1 MPGLVRM
8 ILNIVIPMAGRGSR
22 FQEAGY
28 TLPKPLIEVHGK
40 AMIELVVHN
49 LRPKRP
55 HRFIFLCLK
64 EHLEG
69 YRIDQKLKK
78 LAPGCRIVTVA
89 SITQGAA
96 CTVLLAKDLIGSDQ
110 PLMLANSDQ
119 WVDFSIEDYLQ
130 TFDASSWDGAI
141 LTMTATNPKW
151 SFVRLNERG
160 EITEVVEKQAVSDE
174 ATVGVYN
181 YRRGKDFVRGAEG
194 MIRKNLR
201 VNNEFYVAPAFNEL
215 LREGKRIGYVNIGS
229 DTEGMYGLGTP
240 QDLERFLGLPIAR
253 KAVSF

>member
-1 MPGLVRM
+1 MT
-8 ILNIVIPMAGRGSR
+8 LNIVIPMAGRGSR

-28 TLPKPLIEVHGK
+28 TLPKPLIEIHGK
-40 AMIELVVHN
+40 AMIEVVVHN
-49 LRPKRP
+49 LHPRRP

-64 EHLEG
+64 EHLER
-69 YRIDQKLKK
+69 YRIDEKLKK
-78 LAPGCRIVTVA
+78 MAPGCRVVTVET
-89 SITQGAA
+89 ITQGAA
-96 CTVLLAKDLIGSDQ
+96 CTVLLAKDFIDNDQ

-119 WVDFSIEDYLQ
+119 WVDFSVDDYLQ
-130 TFDASSWDGAI
+130 AFDASPRDRDGLI

-151 SFVRLNERG
+151 SFVRLDERG
-160 EITEVVEKQAVSDE
+160 EITEVVEKQAVSNE

-181 YRRGKDFVRGAEG
+181 YRRGKDFVRSAES

-201 VNNEFYVAPAFNEL
+201 VNNEFYVAPAFNEM
-215 LREGKRIGYVNIGS
+215 LREGKSIGYVNIGS

-253 KAVSF
+253 KAASF

>member
-1 MPGLVRM
+1 MS
-8 ILNIVIPMAGRGSR
+8 LNIVIPMAGCGSR

-28 TLPKPLIEVHGK
+28 TLPKPLIEIYGK
-40 AMIELVVHN
+40 AMIEVVVQN

-64 EHLEG
+64 EHLEH

-78 LAPGCRIVTVA
+78 MSPGCRVVTVET
-89 SITQGAA
+89 ITQGAA
-96 CTVLLAKDLIGSDQ
+96 CTVLLAKDLIDNDQ

-130 TFDASSWDGAI
+130 IFDASSWDGLI

-151 SFVRLNERG
+151 SFVRLDERK
-160 EITEVVEKQAVSDE
+160 EITEVVEKQAVSNE

-181 YRRGKDFVRGAEG
+181 YRHGKDFVRSAES

-201 VNNEFYVAPAFNEL
+201 VNNEFYVAPAFNEML
-215 LREGKRIGYVNIGS
+215 GEGKRIGYVNIGS

-253 KAVSF
+253 KSVSF